1 MPPRRNPL
9 RKAQEPGSSDSDDS
23 VEVAHTHA
31 IKRPRS
37 IPRKKVETAHDH
49 TVTKSFS
56 DYRPK
61 RGAARKPKYEEE
73 GDEDW
78 SQIQRK
84 TGGRGKKEEKTE
96 VVPFAGEEASSST
109 TSSSTALSSP
119 ASETPDDVSASSK
132 LGSAT
137 TPTESSTK
145 VDKGGTEVK
154 ELSAKAMED
163 RKKREKMLSALEGR
177 MKGDWK
183 GKKVSGKLRRQYGF
197 WGGA

>member
-1 MPPRRNPL
+1 M
-9 RKAQEPGSSDSDDS
+9 A
-23 VEVAHTHA
+23 
-31 IKRPRS
+31 
-37 IPRKKVETAHDH
+37 
-49 TVTKSFS
+49 
-56 DYRPK
+56 
-61 RGAARKPKYEEE
+61 
-73 GDEDW
+73 
-78 SQIQRK
+78 
-84 TGGRGKKEEKTE
+84 
-96 VVPFAGEEASSST
+96 EASSPT
-109 TSSSTALSSP
+109 TCSSTALSSP

-177 MKGDWK
+177 MKGTWK

-197 WGGA
+197 WGGARERRGPGVRRRGMTDPPVGEKKTGQEEEWRTHSHVEPNPRLCGLCLGSYVYLTHDAYVQILIQHGCTWMLIMSPGHRPTD